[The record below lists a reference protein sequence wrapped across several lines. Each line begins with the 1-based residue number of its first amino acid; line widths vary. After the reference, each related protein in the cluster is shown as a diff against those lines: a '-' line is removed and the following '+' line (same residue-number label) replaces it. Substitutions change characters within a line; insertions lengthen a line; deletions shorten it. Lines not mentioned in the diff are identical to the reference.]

1 MPSEHLRTRLDTLE
15 LWEDALLFGHSQ
27 LRVPGALKRHHALDN
42 LNFGNVC
49 DVITYAGA
57 ASETVWTIPDGPDR
71 HCSAVANGVF
81 TKGLK
86 AGFTLYIDIA
96 RSLREQ
102 LLTVSTDNNVTRVH
116 NVLVSEQMQTLT
128 LLERTWLSHALHV
141 EAELYLQAQVDH
153 LQQLLHIRSIMLG
166 VFLALLVVCYLV
178 VYDPLVVAMDAH
190 LKTVRGLLVV
200 VPAEVAQTTP
210 SMRKLLMTTA
220 DR

>member
-1 MPSEHLRTRLDTLE
+1 
-15 LWEDALLFGHSQ
+15 
-27 LRVPGALKRHHALDN
+27 
-42 LNFGNVC
+42 
-49 DVITYAGA
+49 
-57 ASETVWTIPDGPDR
+57 
-71 HCSAVANGVF
+71 VANGVF

-102 LLTVSTDNNVTRVH
+102 LLTVATDNNVTRVH
-116 NVLVSEQMQTLT
+116 DVLINEQMQTLT

-141 EAELYLQAQVDH
+141 EAELYLEAQVDH

-210 SMRKLLMTTA
+210 SMRKLLMTSA